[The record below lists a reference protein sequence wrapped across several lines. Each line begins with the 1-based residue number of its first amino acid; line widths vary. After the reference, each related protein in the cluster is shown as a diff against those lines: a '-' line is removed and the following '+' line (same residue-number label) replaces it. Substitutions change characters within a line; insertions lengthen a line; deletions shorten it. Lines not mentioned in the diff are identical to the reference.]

1 MKKITLLHTVKSVYN
16 SFPEMLLS
24 ALGKDVRMT
33 NIVDE
38 FLISNTIREG
48 CFSAYNRE
56 RLLSD
61 MALADRE
68 ESDLLVV
75 TCSSL
80 TPYVLELQN
89 RIKTPLITIDVNMC
103 AEAAKR
109 GGNITVLATVPT
121 AVAPVINRIEDNLR
135 KEGMT
140 KEVKTASIS
149 SLLAEDAM
157 TALKKGDIETHDRLL
172 VSLAESSPETDLFVL
187 AQASMVTAEEKIAK
201 ATGKK
206 VLSSPRSCIEE
217 VVRFYKER

>member
-16 SFPEMLLS
+16 SFPEMLSS
-24 ALGKDVRMT
+24 ALGKDVKMT

-48 CFSAYNRE
+48 CFSSYNRE

-80 TPYVLELQN
+80 TPYVLELQSN
-89 RIKTPLITIDVNMC
+89 IKTPLITIDVNMC
-103 AEAAKR
+103 AEAAKS

-135 KEGMT
+135 KDG
-140 KEVKTASIS
+140 KTALVS
-149 SLLAEDAM
+149 SLLEEEAM
-157 TALKKGDIETHDRLL
+157 SALKRGDIETHDKLL
-172 VSLAESSPETDLFVL
+172 VSLAETSPKTDLFVL
-187 AQASMVTAEEKIAK
+187 AQASMVTAEEKIEK

-217 VVRFYKER
+217 VVRFYRER